1 MIKKKLCAI
10 LGAEFFSC
18 KEEKI
23 LYELTVRSAFEAAH
37 LIEGYKGKC
46 SRLHGHNWNIEAV
59 VRGAELD
66 SLGML
71 VDFKILKAELNK
83 VLDAFD
89 HRFLNELETFAR
101 ENPTAENLA
110 RKIFKKLAASEIF
123 SGTTKL
129 YAVKV
134 FETPGSCVTYY
145 E

>member
-1 MIKKKLCAI
+1 M
-10 LGAEFFSC
+10 
-18 KEEKI
+18 
-23 LYELTVRSAFEAAH
+23 YELTVRSAFEAAH
-37 LIEGYKGKC
+37 FIGGYDGKC

-83 VLDAFD
+83 VLANFD
-89 HRFLNELETFAR
+89 HRFLNELETFAE

-110 RKIFKKLAASEIF
+110 RKIFKELAASEIF
-123 SGTTKL
+123 SGATKL

-134 FETPGSCVTYY
+134 FESPNSCVTYY